1 MGEAKNIYFT
11 CLKSKDPRIESQV
24 LTRTKFHHHV
34 FDRPASGAK
43 AFELGHSSRQE
54 GLPLRLHS
62 GRPLPRL
69 QEGRR
74 EGNAGTFHSQS
85 ALAMKTRPHEP
96 EMGGLRKFQNR
107 TAGEKCNA
115 KAPTSVSLH
124 NSDE

>member
-1 MGEAKNIYFT
+1 MGEATNIYFT
-11 CLKSKDPRIESQV
+11 CLNKDPRIESQV

-34 FDRPASGAK
+34 LDRSTSGAK

-85 ALAMKTRPHEP
+85 PL
-96 EMGGLRKFQNR
+96 
-107 TAGEKCNA
+107 
-115 KAPTSVSLH
+115 VSLSLILITI
-124 NSDE
+124 NISDVSGIKCPA